1 MVVLSGGQLLT
12 GNDAAVKK
20 ISRRIKYKRISRPH
34 ESDREVTRLMNYAEC
49 LELARGKMGNY
60 CKACPECN
68 GRACKNQMPGP
79 GAKGIGDMA
88 IRNYDKWKEIRVQMD
103 TLVEKRPIDTSLSL
117 FGKNFQYPFFAGPVG
132 AVNMHYGDSLNDVS
146 YNDILV
152 SSCAEF
158 GIAAFTGDGMDSNVM
173 VAATEA
179 IKKAGGLGIPT
190 VKPWNVEM
198 VREKMALVKDA
209 GAFAA
214 AMDIDAAG
222 LPFLKNFNPPA
233 GSKSVEELREIV
245 KAAGVPFIVKG
256 IMTVKGALKAKEAG
270 AAAIVVSNHGGRV
283 LDQCPATA
291 EVLEEIAKAVDGSMK
306 IFVDG
311 GIRSGTDV
319 FKALALGADEVI
331 IARPFVT
338 AVYGGGREGV
348 EAYIQKIGSELADT
362 MAMCGVSSLAEITR
376 DCVRV

>member
-1 MVVLSGGQLLT
+1 MQNTTNDMTRGNSMKLIFQFFLPILIGNLFQQLYSFVDSMVVG
-12 GNDAAVKK
+12 
-20 ISRRIKYKRISRPH
+20 
-34 ESDREVTRLMNYAEC
+34 
-49 LELARGKMGNY
+49 
-60 CKACPECN
+60 
-68 GRACKNQMPGP
+68 
-79 GAKGIGDMA
+79 KGIGDTA

-152 SSCAEF
+152 SSCVEF

-198 VREKMALVKDA
+198 IREKMALVKDA

-222 LPFLKNFNPPA
+222 LPFLKNLQQP
-233 GSKSVEELREIV
+233 
-245 KAAGVPFIVKG
+245 
-256 IMTVKGALKAKEAG
+256 TV
-270 AAAIVVSNHGGRV
+270 
-283 LDQCPATA
+283 
-291 EVLEEIAKAVDGSMK
+291 
-306 IFVDG
+306 
-311 GIRSGTDV
+311 
-319 FKALALGADEVI
+319 
-331 IARPFVT
+331 
-338 AVYGGGREGV
+338 
-348 EAYIQKIGSELADT
+348 IGFH
-362 MAMCGVSSLAEITR
+362 R
-376 DCVRV
+376 K